1 MMLGGNL
8 NENMLSSLFSYGR
21 YDSGALLRGEVLV
34 PFGQISIPCREV
46 AAGALKSLTQ
56 FVIAFYQSLGLFKAC
71 CGYERLDLR
80 LVICIGRL
88 HLELD

>member
-34 PFGQISIPCREV
+34 PFG
-46 AAGALKSLTQ
+46 
-56 FVIAFYQSLGLFKAC
+56 
-71 CGYERLDLR
+71 
-80 LVICIGRL
+80 
-88 HLELD
+88 